1 MNEVLISAKGIC
13 KDYSGV
19 RVLDHVDVDGVPGQ
33 VHGIIG
39 ENGAGKSTLM
49 NILAGFAQPTEGS
62 VVFQGKPVVIAG
74 PIAAKE
80 MGISMIHQELN
91 LIPDLTVYENIFLG
105 KELVR
110 AGGLLDKKAMI
121 VETRSLLAKVGESST
136 DPRASIASLSVAKKQ
151 MVEIA
156 KALSNDSKVLIM
168 DEPTAVLTDNE
179 IEILFASIRQLK
191 EKGVT
196 IFYISHRLKEVKQIC
211 DTVTVLRDGR
221 RISTNNA
228 CDVAEEDM
236 ARLMVGR
243 ELQELYPAK
252 AVPGEDVVLDVQ
264 NLSIPGV
271 IQDVSFQLRKGEI
284 LGFSGLVGSG
294 RTELMEAL
302 VGLRHKT
309 PGCSITVMGKQ
320 VGLNQYD
327 EAIRHHIVYLP
338 EDRKRTG
345 LIVDMNIT
353 ENITIVS
360 LGKYCHPFVD
370 RKAEGR
376 TAAKYVQAFDIRC
389 KSITELVRYLSGGNQ
404 QKVALAKAM
413 EVEPEIVILDEPT
426 RGIDINTK
434 QMIYRFINDL
444 ARQGKSCIVISSELP
459 EIVGMCDHVAV
470 MRGGQLAGF
479 VQGKDVNEEDI
490 MFLATGLKKGVP
502 AHAC

>member
-1 MNEVLISAKGIC
+1 
-13 KDYSGV
+13 
-19 RVLDHVDVDGVPGQ
+19 
-33 VHGIIG
+33 
-39 ENGAGKSTLM
+39 
-49 NILAGFAQPTEGS
+49 
-62 VVFQGKPVVIAG
+62 
-74 PIAAKE
+74 
-80 MGISMIHQELN
+80 
-91 LIPDLTVYENIFLG
+91 
-105 KELVR
+105 
-110 AGGLLDKKAMI
+110 
-121 VETRSLLAKVGESST
+121 
-136 DPRASIASLSVAKKQ
+136 
-151 MVEIA
+151 
-156 KALSNDSKVLIM
+156 
-168 DEPTAVLTDNE
+168 
-179 IEILFASIRQLK
+179 
-191 EKGVT
+191 
-196 IFYISHRLKEVKQIC
+196 
-211 DTVTVLRDGR
+211 
-221 RISTNNA
+221 
-228 CDVAEEDM
+228 
-236 ARLMVGR
+236 
-243 ELQELYPAK
+243 
-252 AVPGEDVVLDVQ
+252 
-264 NLSIPGV
+264 
-271 IQDVSFQLRKGEI
+271 
-284 LGFSGLVGSG
+284 
-294 RTELMEAL
+294 
-302 VGLRHKT
+302 
-309 PGCSITVMGKQ
+309 MGKQ